1 MQIGRSQAVTVE
13 EEIIFIQKGV
23 VSLVEDVKDKRLSDR
38 RSVDRGS
45 LFLVILLCIN
55 SSFPYEK

>member
-45 LFLVILLCIN
+45 
-55 SSFPYEK
+55 